1 MVLEFEDTEGTPHS
15 FRFRF
20 WTNNQSRMY
29 LLEGMLEVQAR
40 LCLYLCVSGARDYLL
55 VIILNV
61 EYVSHLDCSAILYSL
76 SALIL

>member
-29 LLEGMLEVQAR
+29 LLEGMQEVQAR
-40 LCLYLCVSGARDYLL
+40 LVLFLIVSGVLDRVL
-55 VIILNV
+55 VKILILNLEHV
-61 EYVSHLDCSAILYSL
+61 YR
-76 SALIL
+76 